1 MEKEELLNELLVMLF
16 NEVLDME
23 HKALINGSFKEI
35 SINDMHIIDAIG
47 IQEARN
53 MSAVAKTMSVMV
65 GTLTT
70 AINNLVK
77 KGYVSRIRS
86 AEDKRVVL
94 LSLTEKGVAAYQ
106 KHAVFHKQMV
116 QTVMDGFEGEEM
128 EVLLRAF
135 KKLRGYFKTS

>member
-1 MEKEELLNELLVMLF
+1 MLF

-53 MSAVAKTMSVMV
+53 MSAVAKTMSVTV

-135 KKLRGYFKTS
+135 KKLRGYFKTSQLLS

>member
-1 MEKEELLNELLVMLF
+1 MLF
-16 NEVLDME
+16 NEILDME
-23 HKALINGSFKEI
+23 HKALITGSFKEI

-53 MSAVAKTMSVMV
+53 MSAVAKTMSVTV

>member
-1 MEKEELLNELLVMLF
+1 MVF

-23 HKALINGSFKEI
+23 HKTLISGSFKEI

-47 IQEARN
+47 IGEARN
-53 MSAVAKTMSVMV
+53 MSAVAKTMAVTV

-77 KGYVSRIRS
+77 KGYVSRTRS

-94 LSLTEKGVAAYQ
+94 LSLTDKGVAAYE
-106 KHAVFHKQMV
+106 KHARFHRQMV
-116 QTVMDGFEGEEM
+116 QTVMEGFEGEELD
-128 EVLLRAF
+128 VLIQAF
-135 KKLRGYFKTS
+135 RKLRGYFKIS

>member
-53 MSAVAKTMSVMV
+53 MSAVAKTMSVTV

-94 LSLTEKGVAAYQ
+94 LSLTEKGVDAYK

>member
-23 HKALINGSFKEI
+23 HKALINGSFNEI

-53 MSAVAKTMSVMV
+53 MSAVAKTMSVTV

-94 LSLTEKGVAAYQ
+94 LSLTDKSYAAYL

>member
-53 MSAVAKTMSVMV
+53 MSAVAKTMSVTV

>member
-1 MEKEELLNELLVMLF
+1 
-16 NEVLDME
+16 
-23 HKALINGSFKEI
+23 
-35 SINDMHIIDAIG
+35 MHIIDAIG

-53 MSAVAKTMSVMV
+53 MSAVAKTMSVTV

>member
-1 MEKEELLNELLVMLF
+1 MLHYQNLHPPFKYAILKRRILLRGWCHLEKEELLNELLVMLF

-35 SINDMHIIDAIG
+35 SINDMHIINAIG

-53 MSAVAKTMSVMV
+53 KSAVAKTKSDTV

-77 KGYVSRIRS
+77 KC
-86 AEDKRVVL
+86 
-94 LSLTEKGVAAYQ
+94 
-106 KHAVFHKQMV
+106 
-116 QTVMDGFEGEEM
+116 
-128 EVLLRAF
+128 
-135 KKLRGYFKTS
+135 

>member
-1 MEKEELLNELLVMLF
+1 MEKEEPLNELLVMLF

-53 MSAVAKTMSVMV
+53 MSAVAKTMSVTV

>member
-53 MSAVAKTMSVMV
+53 MSAVAKTMSVTV

-128 EVLLRAF
+128 EVLLRAL